1 MAMTTPGRKVICGGT
16 TANIL
21 VRLLSRTIQNHMG
34 QPRHPKVPPSAS
46 MEGFELV
53 TEGALTLGEVLHLL
67 EEGFAPEDSTSNA
80 AIQLAT
86 LLLDSDIV
94 KFAVGTSVNAAHQDP
109 SFPVELDLRRNIVKR
124 IARILESKYMKR
136 AIIQYL

>member
-1 MAMTTPGRKVICGGT
+1 
-16 TANIL
+16 
-21 VRLLSRTIQNHMG
+21 
-34 QPRHPKVPPSAS
+34 